1 MSQLCSSTLYNI
13 TSFGAIGDGKTVN
26 TEMIAKAV
34 DACFSAGGGTVY
46 IPAGTFLTGSIIL
59 KSNVHLYVEAGAVL
73 SFIQDID
80 GYPLVESRW
89 EGVYRQVHASCIY
102 AENAENIALTGY
114 GTLEGNGSFW
124 WDAFRKGELS
134 YPRPKLVSFDHCRN
148 VQISGIKLLDSP
160 SWTVHPICCENVMI
174 HGITIMNPA
183 DSPNTDG
190 INPESCR
197 NVRISDSH
205 IDVGDDCI
213 AIKAGTEDTKERIP
227 CENITIMNCTM
238 IHGHGGVV
246 LGSEMSGSIRN
257 VTISNCVFEGTD
269 RGIRFK
275 SRRGRGGVIE
285 DIRVNN
291 IVMKGVICPF
301 ILNLYYYFGPRGT
314 DSVVSDKNPQPVT
327 DATPIFR
334 RIHFSNITARDVSAA
349 AGFLYGLAEMY
360 VEDITFAYVDVSMA
374 ENAEAAVP
382 AMMADLEPMKQRG
395 FYCSNV
401 RDVRFHHVTVSNH
414 EGPAFY
420 VENGE
425 DVEIVSCRSKHPVN
439 KEEALTV
446 LENVITTNY

>member
-1 MSQLCSSTLYNI
+1 MGQASGSSIYNI
-13 TSFGAIGDGKTVN
+13 TSFGAIGDGQTVN
-26 TEMIAKAV
+26 TGMIAEAV
-34 DACFSAGGGTVY
+34 SACFAAGGGTVY
-46 IPAGTFLTGSIIL
+46 VPAGEFLTGSITL
-59 KSNVHLYVEAGAVL
+59 KSNVHLYLEAGAVL
-73 SFIQDID
+73 SFTNDID
-80 GYPLVESRW
+80 EYRVVESRW
-89 EGVYRQVHASCIY
+89 EGVLRQVYASCIY
-102 AENAENIALTGY
+102 AEDAENIAITGH
-114 GTLEGNGSFW
+114 GTLQGNGAFW
-124 WDAFRKGELS
+124 WKAFRKEALS
-134 YPRPKLVSFDHCRN
+134 YPRPKLVSFDHCRH
-148 VQISGIKLLDSP
+148 VQISGIKLLNSP
-160 SWTVHPICCENVMI
+160 SWTVHPVCCENVTI
-174 HGITIMNPA
+174 HGLTIINPA

-213 AIKAGTEDTKERIP
+213 AIKAGTEDTAEHIP
-227 CENITIMNCTM
+227 CENITITNCTM

-301 ILNLYYYFGPRGT
+301 ILNLYYYFGPRGM
-314 DSVVSDKNPQPVT
+314 DSFVSDKNPHPVT
-327 DATPIFR
+327 DETPIFR
-334 RIHFSNITARDVSAA
+334 RIHFSNITAHDVSAA

-360 VEDITFAYVDVSMA
+360 VEDITFAHVDVSMA
-374 ENAEAAVP
+374 EHAEAALP
-382 AMMADLEPMKQRG
+382 AMMAELEPMKQRG

-401 RDVRFHHVTVSNH
+401 RDIRFDHVTVSNH

-425 DVEIVSCRSKHPVN
+425 DVEIVSCRSKNPVK
-439 KEEALTV
+439 KEEELAV
-446 LENVITTNY
+446 FEQVINKNY